1 MKISRIDPCKYHIS
15 FSFFFF
21 LFLPFSRYLTMS
33 LKLSTLLFYSTF
45 LSFFS
50 SLQSVHLLSIL
61 IQLFPSF
68 LIPISLPSLFSSPP
82 LLSIFPLACPLLS
95 SPLPSSNRSTSKAPM
110 ASSAAASCQPVV
122 DYPVTEGKKYA
133 LKASNIR
140 RRKYFTDGR
149 RMDR

>member
-1 MKISRIDPCKYHIS
+1 
-15 FSFFFF
+15 
-21 LFLPFSRYLTMS
+21 MS

-45 LSFFS
+45 FSFFS
-50 SLQSVHLLSIL
+50 SLHSVHLLSIL
-61 IQLFPSF
+61 IQLFPPF
-68 LIPISLPSLFSSPP
+68 LIPISLPSLFSSYP

-95 SPLPSSNRSTSKAPM
+95 SLFSFCLSHPIPSSPIPSSNRSTSKAPM